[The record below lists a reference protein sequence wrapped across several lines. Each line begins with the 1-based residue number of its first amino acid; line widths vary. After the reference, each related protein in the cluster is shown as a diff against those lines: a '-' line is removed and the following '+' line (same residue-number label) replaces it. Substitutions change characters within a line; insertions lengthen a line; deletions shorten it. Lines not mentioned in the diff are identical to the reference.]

1 MESEF
6 YFNFKENDAKGMA
19 ILEKFKTHSSTYNG
33 DGNRQKRASIFF
45 SDKFWT
51 EDEFLYKSDNGDLL
65 IVKLV
70 GNFFSVKVSN
80 VYAPNDPTEE

>member
-1 MESEF
+1 
-6 YFNFKENDAKGMA
+6 MA

-33 DGNRQKRASIFF
+33 NGNQQKSASIFL

-51 EDEFLYKSDNGDLL
+51 EDEFLYKSDNGDLV